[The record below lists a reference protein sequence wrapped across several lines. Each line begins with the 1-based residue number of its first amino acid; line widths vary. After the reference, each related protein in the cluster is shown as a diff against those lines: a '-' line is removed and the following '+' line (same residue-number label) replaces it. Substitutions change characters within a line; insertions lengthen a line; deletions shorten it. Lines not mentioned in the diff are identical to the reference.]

1 MLTEGNGEF
10 MNKQDLAKLGIEDEE
25 LVQKIIVLHGKDI
38 ERLKSELD
46 AKAGEIEQLNNQ
58 LAEAGKAIEG
68 FKEMDIDGIKKAAE
82 EWKSKAE
89 QAKLEADQKVQE
101 LKLEHALK
109 DALVAAKAKNPKV
122 VKALLEMDK
131 IKFSEDG
138 NSLEGLDEQLETIKQ
153 ENDYLF
159 DIPAPVEETEEE
171 EEEPEPKIVARTEN
185 KGILGDAAVSAARK
199 AAGLPYN

>member
-1 MLTEGNGEF
+1 

-138 NSLEGLDEQLETIKQ
+138 EQLEGLEEQLAAIKE

-159 DIPAPVEETEEE
+159 ETSEPAKEKEDEDEEE
-171 EEEPEPKIVARTEN
+171 EEEEYFPKIVTRTEN
-185 KGILGDAAVSAARK
+185 KGVLGDSIVSAARK
-199 AAGLPYN
+199 AAGLSDN

>member
-1 MLTEGNGEF
+1 
-10 MNKQDLAKLGIEDEE
+10 MNKQDLIKLGIEDEN
-25 LVQKIIVLHGKDI
+25 VAQQIIVLHGKDI
-38 ERLKSELD
+38 ERIKTDLET
-46 AKAGEIEQLNNQ
+46 KAEEIEKLNAQ
-58 LAEAGKAIEG
+58 LAEAGKTIES
-68 FKEMDIDGIKKAAE
+68 FKEMDIDGIKAAAE
-82 EWKSKAE
+82 EWKTKAE
-89 QAKLEADQKVQE
+89 QAQAEAEQKVQAI
-101 LKLEHALK
+101 KFEHALK
-109 DALVAAKAKNPKV
+109 DALVAAKAKNPKA

>member
-1 MLTEGNGEF
+1 
-10 MNKQDLAKLGIEDEE
+10 MNKQDLIKLGIEDEN
-25 LVQKIIVLHGKDI
+25 VAQQIIVLHGKDI
-38 ERLKSELD
+38 ERIKTDLET
-46 AKAGEIEQLNNQ
+46 KAEEIEKLNAQ
-58 LAEAGKAIEG
+58 LAEAGKTIES
-68 FKEMDIDGIKKAAE
+68 FKEMDIDGIKAAAE
-82 EWKSKAE
+82 EWKTKAE
-89 QAKLEADQKVQE
+89 QAQAEAEQKVQAI
-101 LKLEHALK
+101 KFEHALK
-109 DALVAAKAKNPKV
+109 DALAAAKAKNPKA

>member
-1 MLTEGNGEF
+1 
-10 MNKQDLAKLGIEDEE
+10 MNKQDLMKLGIEDEN
-25 LVQKIIVLHGKDI
+25 VAQQIIVLHGKDI
-38 ERLKSELD
+38 ERIKTDLET
-46 AKAGEIEQLNNQ
+46 KAEEIEKLNAQ
-58 LAEAGKAIEG
+58 LAEAGKTIES
-68 FKEMDIDGIKKAAE
+68 FKEMDIDGIKAAAE
-82 EWKSKAE
+82 EWKTKAE
-89 QAKLEADQKVQE
+89 QAQAEAEQKVQAI
-101 LKLEHALK
+101 KFEHALK
-109 DALVAAKAKNPKV
+109 DALAAAKARNPKA
-122 VKALLEMDK
+122 VKALLDLDK
-131 IKFSEDG
+131 VKFSEDG

>member
-1 MLTEGNGEF
+1 
-10 MNKQDLAKLGIEDEE
+10 MNKQDLMKLGIEDEN
-25 LVQKIIVLHGKDI
+25 VAQQIIVLHGKDI
-38 ERLKSELD
+38 ERIKTDLET
-46 AKAGEIEQLNNQ
+46 KAEEIEKLNAQ
-58 LAEAGKAIEG
+58 LAEAGKTIES
-68 FKEMDIDGIKKAAE
+68 FKEMDIDGIKAAAE
-82 EWKSKAE
+82 EWKTKAE
-89 QAKLEADQKVQE
+89 QAQAEAEQKVQAI
-101 LKLEHALK
+101 KFEHALK
-109 DALVAAKAKNPKV
+109 DALAAAKAKNPKA

>member
-1 MLTEGNGEF
+1 

-89 QAKLEADQKVQE
+89 QAQAEAEQKVQAI
-101 LKLEHALK
+101 KFEHALK
-109 DALVAAKAKNPKV
+109 DALAAAKARNPKA

-138 NSLEGLDEQLETIKQ
+138 NSLEGLDVQLETIKQ

-199 AAGLPYN
+199 AAGFPYN

>member
-1 MLTEGNGEF
+1 

-38 ERLKSELD
+38 ERIKTDLET
-46 AKAGEIEQLNNQ
+46 KAEEIEKLNAQ
-58 LAEAGKAIEG
+58 LAEAGKTIES
-68 FKEMDIDGIKKAAE
+68 FKEMDIDGIKAAAE
-82 EWKSKAE
+82 EWKTKAE
-89 QAKLEADQKVQE
+89 QAQAEAEQKVQAI
-101 LKLEHALK
+101 KFEHALK
-109 DALVAAKAKNPKV
+109 DALAAAKARNPKA